1 MNSDSVGG
9 FAHAIN
15 RFFEWIGVSP
25 AFTSYVS
32 SLSTSAYGFLS
43 LNEFLGIAAL
53 WVALDRNASLRA
65 ALAVVEAKIS
75 THKEVQG
82 YEDAARKAT
91 DAALIDLL
99 STD

>member
-1 MNSDSVGG
+1 MTLLRYWPLLPLV
-9 FAHAIN
+9 A
-15 RFFEWIGVSP
+15 VSM
-25 AFTSYVS
+25 
-32 SLSTSAYGFLS
+32 
-43 LNEFLGIAAL
+43 LGAAL